1 MAYWLTVIAINPDAW
16 PSGHTVSALPKV
28 SAAVARRAL
37 DAALLAAE
45 PAETVTELMRQ
56 IATAQIVVA
65 TRYHSVP
72 FALL

>member
-1 MAYWLTVIAINPDAW
+1 M
-16 PSGHTVSALPKV
+16 SALPKV

-56 IATAQIVVA
+56 IATVIYGKNCKGYRVSRVSRTTNVMQ
-65 TRYHSVP
+65 
-72 FALL
+72 

>member
-1 MAYWLTVIAINPDAW
+1 M
-16 PSGHTVSALPKV
+16 SALPKV

-65 TRYHSVP
+65 TRHHSVP